1 MLAGNFLYGQPAL
14 SRLAAKA
21 RNRHPTLWKRKLD
34 RSFESQ
40 RRIQADMGINNQ
52 CFGCHFLRLHL
63 ARVRNPFG
71 MAVHAVDNHLTADR
85 RSLKQCKYFRR
96 TLVTTLMPPLS
107 APSPLN
113 HRRPFRAGS
122 EAGT

>member
-1 MLAGNFLYGQPAL
+1 MLAGNFLYCQPAL

-52 CFGCHFLRLHL
+52 CFGCHFLRLL
-63 ARVRNPFG
+63 
-71 MAVHAVDNHLTADR
+71 L
-85 RSLKQCKYFRR
+85 
-96 TLVTTLMPPLS
+96 
-107 APSPLN
+107 
-113 HRRPFRAGS
+113 HRYATIWHGGPRGR
-122 EAGT
+122 